1 MKKRKSLSKASR
13 KNGRPFRTKK
23 KHDEERGKIKRD
35 LALKLRKAW
44 PELKN
49 LHHPTVTS
57 LYRKVQTAGIKKIV
71 DQNGSWTRYKDLSE
85 KSKKL
90 ERERFLLEKKEVLA
104 MRLIRELE
112 TIVLVKNLPLIQPPH
127 VVGNYEKL
135 KALENTVLPEPVP
148 IAKN

>member
-1 MKKRKSLSKASR
+1 M
-13 KNGRPFRTKK
+13 
-23 KHDEERGKIKRD
+23 
-35 LALKLRKAW
+35 
-44 PELKN
+44 
-49 LHHPTVTS
+49 
-57 LYRKVQTAGIKKIV
+57 
-71 DQNGSWTRYKDLSE
+71 SE

-127 VVGNYEKL
+127 IVGNYEKL